1 VSTTAEGS
9 DLSRDLVGD
18 RADDSGGQ
26 PLAPR
31 GALRA
36 AARQA
41 LILGAAPVAFAAVL
55 LVVWETWVRARDVR
69 EYLLPAPSAVLDA
82 FRDDPRRYLEAAG
95 STLEAAIGGLVIAT
109 VGAFALAVVMAH
121 SRTLERAL
129 YPPAV
134 MVKVTPIVAVAP
146 LFTIWFGF
154 GVLPKMLVAAM
165 ITFFPM
171 LVNAVIGLRSI
182 DPTAHD
188 FLRSLNA
195 SRWQVFWRLRLPSS
209 LPYLFAALRI
219 SVPLALIGAVVA
231 EFLSGTSGMGQL
243 ILIANGD
250 LDTPTLFAAVFVL
263 AALGVVLTGIVS
275 YIERRVLFWHESVT
289 GV

>member
-1 VSTTAEGS
+1 MSTVEGLA
-9 DLSRDLVGD
+9 DGRRDE
-18 RADDSGGQ
+18 

-31 GALRA
+31 TSLMDV
-36 AARQA
+36 ARRA
-41 LILGAAPVAFAAVL
+41 LIVGGAPVVFAAL
-55 LVVWETWVRARDVR
+55 LLAVWETWVRARDIR

-82 FRDDPRRYLEAAG
+82 FRDDPSRYLEAG
-95 STLEAAIGGLVIAT
+95 QTTLYAAAGGLVIASA
-109 VGAFALAVVMAH
+109 VAFGLAVLMAH
-121 SRTLERAL
+121 SKAIERAL

-134 MVKVTPIVAVAP
+134 MIKVTPIVAVAP

-154 GVLPKMLVAAM
+154 GVLPKMLIAAL

-171 LVNAVIGLRSI
+171 LVNAIIGLRAI
-182 DPTAHD
+182 DPTAHE
-188 FLRSLNA
+188 FMRSLNA
-195 SRWQVFWRLRLPSS
+195 SRSQVFWRLRLPSS
-209 LPYLFAALRI
+209 LPYVFAALRI

-250 LDTPTLFAAVFVL
+250 LDSPALFAAVFVL
-263 AALGVVLTGIVS
+263 AAIGVVLTGVVS

>member
-1 VSTTAEGS
+1 MSTAERGAV
-9 DLSRDLVGD
+9 DGL
-18 RADDSGGQ
+18 AD
-26 PLAPR
+26 PR
-31 GALRA
+31 GERPLRRTASA
-36 AARQA
+36 AAVARRA
-41 LILGAAPVAFAAVL
+41 LLYGAAPLVFAAL
-55 LVVWETWVRARDVR
+55 LLATWETWVRARDIR

-82 FRDDPRRYLEAAG
+82 FRDDPSRYLEAGAT
-95 STLEAAIGGLVIAT
+95 TLYAAIGGLVIAT
-109 VGAFALAVVMAH
+109 AVAFGLAVVMAH

-134 MVKVTPIVAVAP
+134 MIKVTPIVAVAP

-154 GVLPKMLVAAM
+154 GVFPKMLIASL

-171 LVNAVIGLRSI
+171 LVNAVIGLRAI
-182 DPTAHD
+182 DPTAHE
-188 FLRSLNA
+188 FMRSLNA
-195 SRWQVFWRLRLPSS
+195 SRSQVFWRLRLPSS
-209 LPYLFAALRI
+209 LPYVFAALRI

-250 LDTPTLFAAVFVL
+250 LDSPALFAAVFVL
-263 AALGVVLTGIVS
+263 AAIGVVLTGIVS